1 MDNNENEKIDTQ
13 ISKNKKLILNTI
25 LIIGFTLLFIYY
37 FLFAPFGNKDV
48 IIHISSHQSVKSV
61 TQNLEEKRAV
71 KDDFTLKIFI
81 KLLKKGKG
89 IISGDYLIEK
99 NSPVWVVA
107 WQIGRGHHKIEPI
120 KITIKEGLTN
130 NEIADIFAQK
140 IKVFRRDLF
149 LSATADKQGYLFP
162 DTYYFFELDTTDELV
177 EKLINNF
184 EVRTKEVKSS
194 INSSGKTINGVLT
207 MASILEGE
215 ASGKEDINI
224 ISGILWKRIEK
235 GMPLQVDVDKS
246 TYINKGL
253 PKIPINNPGLISIKA
268 AISPID
274 SPYLYYLHD
283 KDGKVH
289 YAKTFEEHKINIKNY
304 LK

>member
-1 MDNNENEKIDTQ
+1 MDNIENEKIDIQ
-13 ISKNKKLILNTI
+13 ISKNKKIILNSI
-25 LIIGFTLLFIYY
+25 LIISFTLLFIYY
-37 FLFAPFGNKDV
+37 FLFAPFGNKD
-48 IIHISSHQSVKSV
+48 ITIHISSHESIDSV
-61 TQNLEEKRAV
+61 TFDLEKRRAV
-71 KDDFTLKIFI
+71 KDDFTLKLFI
-81 KLLKKGKG
+81 KLLKSGKG

-107 WQIGRGHHKIEPI
+107 WQIGRGHHKIEPL

-130 NEIADIFAQK
+130 MEIADIFAQK
-140 IKVFRRDLF
+140 IKVFRKDLF
-149 LSATADKQGYLFP
+149 LSGTNDKQGCLFP
-162 DTYYFFELDTTDELV
+162 DTYFFFPLDTTDELV

-184 EVRTKEVKSS
+184 EVRTKNIKSS
-194 INSSGKTINGVLT
+194 INSSSKTMNEVLT

-215 ASGKEDINI
+215 AKGEEDINI
-224 ISGILWKRIEK
+224 ISGILWKRISM

-246 TYINKGL
+246 TYTNKGL
-253 PKIPINNPGLISIKA
+253 PKIPINNPGLMSIKA
-268 AISPID
+268 AINPID